1 MTRSPK
7 GEAGRAR
14 ASRPKPR
21 RKAAAGSKAGK
32 TPSPEAESWW
42 SRSAKSA
49 LRASLWP
56 YREVAFGKSHLNLNL
71 LRIFPNAGG
80 VRIRATTIVDLP
92 ADHHVP
98 KRHREDRKIFYLHG
112 GGYVGGSPRTH
123 RSLVSHMARALEAEA
138 VCVDYRKAPRYP
150 YPAALRDAEAAWL
163 RWNQRYPEARHLI
176 IGDSA
181 GGGLALA
188 LAQRMRDTGGPAAA
202 AVMLIAPWLD
212 VGMANPGIP
221 DIEAHDPMLKAEDLR
236 HYGEQYAG
244 GHDLDEPGI
253 SPLHGDPRGLP
264 PMLIHVGTHDI
275 LYPDAEAYAAKAS
288 AAGADVTLEIWP
300 RMMHVWHAAP
310 MLPEARKAIR
320 SIRAWVDRVAP

>member
-1 MTRSPK
+1 
-7 GEAGRAR
+7 
-14 ASRPKPR
+14 
-21 RKAAAGSKAGK
+21 
-32 TPSPEAESWW
+32 
-42 SRSAKSA
+42 
-49 LRASLWP
+49 
-56 YREVAFGKSHLNLNL
+56 
-71 LRIFPNAGG
+71 
-80 VRIRATTIVDLP
+80 
-92 ADHHVP
+92 
-98 KRHREDRKIFYLHG
+98 
-112 GGYVGGSPRTH
+112 
-123 RSLVSHMARALEAEA
+123 
-138 VCVDYRKAPRYP
+138 
-150 YPAALRDAEAAWL
+150 
-163 RWNQRYPEARHLI
+163 
-176 IGDSA
+176 
-181 GGGLALA
+181 
-188 LAQRMRDTGGPAAA
+188 MRDTGGPAAA